1 MTRAIIGYTGFIG
14 SNLVKQMVFDDFYD
28 SKNIENIRGKSYD
41 LVISMANSAFRWK
54 VNQNPMEDFDNIK
67 RFIEDIKTINAN
79 CFVLISTIDVYKNPN
94 NVDEDSETGAD
105 DCNPYGKNRLY
116 LENFIK
122 NKFESHLIIR
132 LPIVYGSNF
141 KKNIIYDALNNHE
154 VEKIDPTAKLQF
166 YNVANLAFDI
176 ERALK
181 SDIKLLNLATAPIL
195 VKDLMRKALGIESNN
210 PPGNGLIYNMKT
222 KYASC
227 FGKSGGY
234 LYSYTEIINDI
245 RNFKKK
251 YKHES

>member
-1 MTRAIIGYTGFIG
+1 M
-14 SNLVKQMVFDDFYD
+14 
-28 SKNIENIRGKSYD
+28 
-41 LVISMANSAFRWK
+41 
-54 VNQNPMEDFDNIK
+54 
-67 RFIEDIKTINAN
+67 
-79 CFVLISTIDVYKNPN
+79 
-94 NVDEDSETGAD
+94 
-105 DCNPYGKNRLY
+105 
-116 LENFIK
+116 
-122 NKFESHLIIR
+122 
-132 LPIVYGSNF
+132 
-141 KKNIIYDALNNHE
+141 
-154 VEKIDPTAKLQF
+154 EKIDPTAKLQF